1 MRSTI
6 LGVALFTFTATGVA
20 LYPMYHSA
28 ATTTEVTPRLAA
40 ETARVE
46 VVFVLD
52 TTGSMSDMIGAAK
65 EKIWSIASSL
75 ASAQQAPQIRMGLVA
90 FRDRGDAYVTRVY
103 DLSDDLD
110 STYAA
115 LMDFRAEGGGD
126 EPESVN
132 QALHD
137 AVHAVSWSQTPG
149 TYRAI
154 FLVGDSPPHMDYAND
169 VKYGEILR
177 QAKGRGI
184 VVNTVQCG
192 SNVHTTTTWK
202 RIAQLG
208 NGRYFPVDQAGSAV
222 TITTPFD
229 DTLAELSRK
238 LDETRLY
245 YGSEEIRA
253 KKQAKVA
260 ATEKLHQSA
269 SVASRARRAAFNA
282 SPSGKTNLFGEGEL
296 VDDISSGRVGLSEID
311 GNELPLPMRSMTPA
325 EQQAVIAETAERRD
339 ELARRIEAL
348 SAQRADYLAREV
360 DRTGGAAE
368 SLDAKIY
375 GAVREQAGRV
385 GLDYDAP
392 APAY

>member
-126 EPESVN
+126 
-132 QALHD
+132 
-137 AVHAVSWSQTPG
+137 
-149 TYRAI
+149 
-154 FLVGDSPPHMDYAND
+154 
-169 VKYGEILR
+169 
-177 QAKGRGI
+177 
-184 VVNTVQCG
+184 
-192 SNVHTTTTWK
+192 
-202 RIAQLG
+202 
-208 NGRYFPVDQAGSAV
+208 
-222 TITTPFD
+222 
-229 DTLAELSRK
+229 
-238 LDETRLY
+238 
-245 YGSEEIRA
+245 
-253 KKQAKVA
+253 
-260 ATEKLHQSA
+260 
-269 SVASRARRAAFNA
+269 
-282 SPSGKTNLFGEGEL
+282 
-296 VDDISSGRVGLSEID
+296 
-311 GNELPLPMRSMTPA
+311 
-325 EQQAVIAETAERRD
+325 
-339 ELARRIEAL
+339 
-348 SAQRADYLAREV
+348 
-360 DRTGGAAE
+360 
-368 SLDAKIY
+368 
-375 GAVREQAGRV
+375 
-385 GLDYDAP
+385 
-392 APAY
+392 

>member
-6 LGVALFTFTATGVA
+6 LGVALFAFTATGVA

-40 ETARVE
+40 GTARVE

-65 EKIWSIASSL
+65 EKIWSIASSI

-137 AVHAVSWSQTPG
+137 AVHAMSWSQTPG

-169 VKYGEILR
+169 VKYAEILR
-177 QAKGRGI
+177 QAKDRGI

-208 NGRYFPVDQAGSAV
+208 NGRYFPVDQAGSAI

-229 DTLAELSRK
+229 DTLADLSRK

-245 YGSEEIRA
+245 YGSEEIRV

-260 ATEKLHQSA
+260 ATEKLHQRA

-311 GNELPLPMRSMTPA
+311 GNELPLPMQSMTPA
-325 EQQAVIAETAERRD
+325 EQQAIIAETAERRD

-348 SAQRADYLAREV
+348 SAQRAEYLAREV